1 MALVNMKLTPEEAKE
16 ADGCVAP
23 SDGGPAYPW
32 GLSLYLDDETL
43 AKLGITQLPDVGSRL
58 TLSAIVEVTSNSQRQ
73 TQEGKTVNMDL
84 QITDME
90 LSGTRAEPSAASVLY
105 GGAGASGD

>member
-1 MALVNMKLTPEEAKE
+1 MTLVNMKLTPEEAKE
-16 ADGCVAP
+16 ADCCASP

-32 GLSLYLDDETL
+32 GLSIYLDDETL
-43 AKLGITQLPDVGSRL
+43 AKLGITQLPDVGTRL
-58 TLSAIVEVTSNSQRQ
+58 TLNAIVEVTSNSQRQ

-90 LSGTRAEPSAASVLY
+90 LSGTRAEPSAAAVLY
-105 GGAGASGD
+105 GASGG

>member
-1 MALVNMKLTPEEAKE
+1 MALVNMKLSPEQAKE
-16 ADGCVAP
+16 MDCCAP
-23 SDGGPAYPW
+23 ASDGGPAYPW
-32 GLSLYLDDETL
+32 GLALYLDDETL
-43 AKLGITQLPDVGSRL
+43 AKLGISQLPDVGSRL
-58 TLSAIVEVTSNSQRQ
+58 TLTAIVEVTSNSQRQ

-105 GGAGASGD
+105 GGGGSE

>member
-1 MALVNMKLTPEEAKE
+1 MALVNMKLSPSEAKE
-16 ADGCVAP
+16 ADCCAP
-23 SDGGPAYPW
+23 ATDGGPAYPW

-90 LSGTRAEPSAASVLY
+90 LSGIRAEPSAATVLY
-105 GGAGASGD
+105 GGSQD